1 MSWYDEGNV
10 YETPEKYGLK
20 VVAELEFSDL
30 SYVFDTRVVWRH
42 EETGILYTARD
53 AGCSC
58 PSPFEEY
65 NTLAD
70 LEQLAS
76 LDTLRDE
83 YKADGG
89 NEDGWGHLVPQE
101 EWARFSRSVRDALAR
116 TK

>member
-1 MSWYDEGNV
+1 MYDEGNV

-42 EETGILYTARD
+42 LETGILYTARD

-58 PSPFEEY
+58 PSPFEDY
-65 NTLAD
+65 RTLES

-83 YKADGG
+83 YQAD
-89 NEDGWGHLVPQE
+89 DSDYAYDHTVPPE
-101 EWARFSRSVRDALAR
+101 EWARFSRAVRDALKR
-116 TK
+116 P